1 MQINVSLTEESN
13 VYYESYEIKT
23 EIHADMEDASIE
35 TYFVLFTKIMAHAGF
50 DRYEMLQ
57 GAADFVFSDST
68 DPATLKKIAEHHDL
82 ILSESL
88 LKNN

>member
-1 MQINVSLTEESN
+1 MHINVSLTEESN
-13 VYYESYEIKT
+13 VYYEPNVIKT
-23 EIHADMEDASIE
+23 EIHADMEAASIE
-35 TYFVLFTKIMAHAGF
+35 AYFVLFTKILAHAGF

-82 ILSESL
+82 ILAESL
-88 LKNN
+88 LENN

>member
-1 MQINVSLTEESN
+1 
-13 VYYESYEIKT
+13 
-23 EIHADMEDASIE
+23 
-35 TYFVLFTKIMAHAGF
+35 MAHAGF